1 MQLYTPVT
9 ALMFLHKESIDCIIS
24 FWPYQVECT
33 LANNGKPKEKQQYY
47 LPTFDTTVE
56 TKCFPSICYLD
67 DVEPG
72 LEPYPKCLL
81 WLSNLHKDKY
91 KYCCKTGL
99 LSLFPSILLYL
110 PSPDCCPICLVPLK
124 KKVQKLANTFNNS
137 LLTSKDPD
145 SVENNKNIHD

>member
-9 ALMFLHKESIDCIIS
+9 ALMFLHKESIDCIIL

-72 LEPYPKCLL
+72 LRNLIQMFTVTFQL
-81 WLSNLHKDKY
+81 AQGQIQVLS
-91 KYCCKTGL
+91 
-99 LSLFPSILLYL
+99 
-110 PSPDCCPICLVPLK
+110 
-124 KKVQKLANTFNNS
+124 
-137 LLTSKDPD
+137 
-145 SVENNKNIHD
+145 